1 MPTTKPTPF
10 EQWYRPI
17 RDSWPVFMALIG
29 IGWYQIK
36 HNFSQEASTELIKSQ
51 ITAVLQLVGNLD
63 ERLQREEKFRD
74 AHPTSRQSGRDRI
87 PHGDVNQQPE
97 ESVAHLDSGRRALR
111 DVLEAVSM
119 RRQSQ

>member
-1 MPTTKPTPF
+1 
-10 EQWYRPI
+10 
-17 RDSWPVFMALIG
+17 MALIG